1 MLLDS
6 KRKLYRPGV
15 FALHLR
21 TVYFVPFIVY
31 ILLFVG
37 GGDDI
42 DRLKVTV
49 L

>member
-21 TVYFVPFIVY
+21 TVDFVPFIVY

-37 GGDDI
+37 GGDGI
-42 DRLKVTV
+42 D
-49 L
+49 

>member
-6 KRKLYRPGV
+6 KRKLYRLGV

-21 TVYFVPFIVY
+21 TVDFVPFIVY

-37 GGDDI
+37 GGDGI
-42 DRLKVTV
+42 D
-49 L
+49 